1 MKERVTERSVMR
13 DSRQMNDTTTEKSPS
28 KHQPFVPETA
38 RVPEFTPL
46 AILLGLVMTV
56 VLGAANAYLGL
67 RAGMTIAATY
77 PAAVIGMAVLRVF
90 NGSVLEENIARTAG
104 SIGESVAAGAIF
116 TLPAFL
122 IAGSWTSFDPAHA
135 YFKSTALMVVGSVLG
150 VLFVS
155 LVRRS
160 LVEDTTLPFPES
172 VAASEIHK
180 AGRRGA
186 EAARY
191 LFWNI
196 GAGALVQILGAMQ
209 LFAVDKSFFV
219 RIGQAGR
226 SFVRL
231 GPVGNANVLN
241 AGAFSTFDAPTVSP
255 AYMGV
260 GYVIGPTLAAL
271 QFSGGV
277 LAWGVLVPLMMFFLG
292 PQLQGML
299 PPGAGE
305 GGWADMAAAVWRY
318 IVRPIAVG
326 GMMVGAAYTLFRM
339 GRNLTSSLG
348 RALAEVRHG
357 APPLESM
364 ARTERYMGSK
374 TVLSLIGVVFLAMI
388 ALYVYISGQVLA
400 GVVAA
405 VVMLLVGFFFATVS
419 GNLVGMIGSSNN
431 PISGLTLSTLIIA
444 ALLMVALGVSGPGGV
459 AVVLGVAAVVCV
471 SSAVA
476 GELLQDFK
484 AGYILGG
491 TPRTIQIAELI
502 AVMVAS
508 LVMYYPLYVLQVA
521 NIKTGGSGFGDK
533 ALPAPQ
539 AGLMAA
545 LAQGIVGGEMAW
557 PLVVTGALFG
567 VAMIMLKVR
576 SPMLVAV
583 GMYLPFSTTF
593 AIFIGGMFRGAQE
606 ILSRRA
612 GHNEAQRTRVESVGI
627 LIASGLIA
635 GEALTGLVVATFRF
649 FDKPVHQFFAQPSY
663 LVGACVMAA
672 LGLMI
677 IFLPLARAG
686 KPDDPAPPAAIM

>member
-1 MKERVTERSVMR
+1 MSQSPVTVP
-13 DSRQMNDTTTEKSPS
+13 KY
-28 KHQPFVPETA
+28 QPFVPVNVTMKELTLRA
-38 RVPEFTPL
+38 VL
-46 AILLGLVMTV
+46 IGLVMCV

-67 RAGMTIAATY
+67 HAGITIAATY
-77 PAAVIGMAVLRVF
+77 PAAVIGMAVLRGMK
-90 NGSVLEENIARTAG
+90 GSVLEENIARTSG

-116 TLPAFL
+116 TLPAFV
-122 IAGSWTSFDPAHA
+122 IAGSWTSFDPKVA
-135 YFKSTALMVVGSVLG
+135 YWKSTALMTVGSIIG

-155 LVRRS
+155 LVRRVM
-160 LVEDTTLPFPES
+160 VEDPTLPFPES
-172 VAASEIHK
+172 VAAAEIHK
-180 AGRRGA
+180 AGRQGA

-196 GAGALVQILGAMQ
+196 GVGAVIKLLGDMNLWAE
-209 LFAVDKSFFV
+209 DKTFFV
-219 RIGQAGR
+219 RIGNLGK

-231 GPVGNANVLN
+231 GGAASKNLLN
-241 AGAFSTFDAPTVSP
+241 TGAISTIDVPSVSP

-260 GYVIGPTLAAL
+260 GYVIGVELAAL

-277 LAWGVLVPLMMFFLG
+277 LAWGVLVPLFMYFLG
-292 PQLQGML
+292 PNLQSFL
-299 PPGAGE
+299 PAGSGVDAW
-305 GGWADMAAAVWRY
+305 GGQAAAVWRY

-326 GMMVGAAYTLFRM
+326 GMLVGSAYTLFRM

-348 RALAEVRHG
+348 RAFAEIRHG

-364 ARTERYMGSK
+364 ARTERYMSSK
-374 TVLSLIGVVFLAMI
+374 TVFSLIAVVFALMLT
-388 ALYVYISGQVLA
+388 LYVYISGNAVA

-405 VVMLLVGFFFATVS
+405 VVMLIVGFFFATVS

-491 TPRTIQIAELI
+491 TPRSIQIAELI
-502 AVMVAS
+502 AVVVAS
-508 LVMYYPLYVLQVA
+508 LVMYFPVYVLHVG
-521 NIKTGGSGFGDK
+521 NIRSGGIGFGDK
-533 ALPAPQ
+533 LLPAPQ
-539 AGLMAA
+539 AGLMAS

-557 PLVVTGALFG
+557 PLVIAGAFFG
-567 VAMIMLKVR
+567 IALIMLRVR

-583 GMYLPFSTTF
+583 GMYLPLATTF
-593 AIFIGGMFRGAQE
+593 AIFVGGVLRWCSNS
-606 ILSRRA
+606 LSKRR
-612 GHNEAQRTRVESVGI
+612 GHNEAQQARVTSVGI

-635 GEALTGLVVATFRF
+635 GEALTGLGIATVRF
-649 FDKPVHQFFAQPSY
+649 FDKPIFQFFQEPSY
-663 LVGACVMAA
+663 LFGFAVIVA
-672 LGLMI
+672 LGLMM
-677 IFLPLARAG
+677 IFLPLSKAG
-686 KPDDPAPPAAIM
+686 RPEDPAPPAAMM